1 MKISQVEE
9 LVGITKKN
17 IRFYED
23 EGLLSP
29 ERDPENGYREY
40 SLKDVDELMK
50 IKFLR
55 KLSVPLE
62 DIRKVQ
68 KKELS
73 LSMCLEKQSSN
84 LKSEITSLE
93 SSIELCDSVKDK
105 NLDYSDFKA
114 DDYLEEMHRIEERG
128 GKFMNVSQTDV
139 KKKKLGALLAAA
151 VFLAIMV
158 AYIIFFLMVSVSGET
173 PMPLFIVIMFVGI
186 AVIVGCILALK
197 QRLKE
202 IEGGEE
208 DEASKY

>member
-62 DIRKVQ
+62 DIRKIQ

-84 LKSEITSLE
+84 LKSEVTSLE

-105 NLDYSDFKA
+105 NLDYSDFK
-114 DDYLEEMHRIEERG
+114 
-128 GKFMNVSQTDV
+128 GKDIDNF
-139 KKKKLGALLAAA
+139 
-151 VFLAIMV
+151 
-158 AYIIFFLMVSVSGET
+158 E
-173 PMPLFIVIMFVGI
+173 
-186 AVIVGCILALK
+186 K
-197 QRLKE
+197 Q
-202 IEGGEE
+202 
-208 DEASKY
+208 

>member
-1 MKISQVEE
+1 M
-9 LVGITKKN
+9 
-17 IRFYED
+17 
-23 EGLLSP
+23 
-29 ERDPENGYREY
+29 
-40 SLKDVDELMK
+40 
-50 IKFLR
+50 
-55 KLSVPLE
+55 
-62 DIRKVQ
+62 
-68 KKELS
+68 
-73 LSMCLEKQSSN
+73 
-84 LKSEITSLE
+84 EI
-93 SSIELCDSVKDK
+93 SIELCVSVKE
-105 NLDYSDFKA
+105 NILDYSDFKA

>member
-17 IRFYED
+17 IRFYE
-23 EGLLSP
+23 EQGLLSP

-55 KLSVPLE
+55 KLSVSLE

-68 KKELS
+68 EKKLS
-73 LSMCLEKQSSN
+73 LSICLEKQSSN
-84 LKSEITSLE
+84 LKSEIASIE
-93 SSIELCDSVKDK
+93 SSIELCDSIKDK
-105 NLDYSDFKA
+105 YLDYSDFDA
-114 DDYLEEMHRIEERG
+114 AEYLEEMRKIEERG
-128 GKFMNVSQTDV
+128 GKFMNVSKTDV
-139 KKKKLGALLAAA
+139 KKKKIGALLAAG
-151 VFLAIMV
+151 VILAIILV
-158 AYIIFFLMVSVSGET
+158 YILFLLTVGVRDGV
-173 PMPLFIVIMFVGI
+173 PMPLFLLIMCVGI
-186 AVIVGCILALK
+186 AVIVGCVLALK

>member
-40 SLKDVDELMK
+40 SLMDVDELMK

-73 LSMCLEKQSSN
+73 LSMCLEKQSIN
-84 LKSEITSLE
+84 LKNEITS
-93 SSIELCDSVKDK
+93 
-105 NLDYSDFKA
+105 
-114 DDYLEEMHRIEERG
+114 
-128 GKFMNVSQTDV
+128 
-139 KKKKLGALLAAA
+139 
-151 VFLAIMV
+151 
-158 AYIIFFLMVSVSGET
+158 
-173 PMPLFIVIMFVGI
+173 
-186 AVIVGCILALK
+186 
-197 QRLKE
+197 
-202 IEGGEE
+202 
-208 DEASKY
+208 